1 MSGAKDL
8 SVVGERVSLTSVD
21 HPSFAIGELLSNIV
35 LQNISHPEL
44 RLVTRTL
51 LTPSIIERSSARELV
66 AL

>member
-44 RLVTRTL
+44 RLVTRTP
-51 LTPSIIERSSARELV
+51 PSPRLIAYSCGRAPVGL
-66 AL
+66 